1 MSKYRS
7 PGASPTGFIGHDRV
21 DFGVD
26 FVPRQYHGLEAP
38 AHAALVS
45 AEYECMQTDDLIQ
58 HI

>member
-26 FVPRQYHGLEAP
+26 FVRSYGLEAP